1 MALSESLKATD
12 EFFLKLEVSHFKQM
26 EAEDQKPISDVD
38 EISSLPDGDPK
49 ICNTCV
55 KDPDTTAV
63 LNCDESE
70 EHSSEISTVNLWNL
84 KKCREHQLLNVK
96 TPQKR
101 PSSYPSTKNIDMDD
115 LILRHISEEMDLKSV
130 LFGRLLQRCEEVSNE
145 TTKVSEDLT
154 QEINSYFDNYI
165 KAVESHRSQLI
176 QQVRDQSI
184 KQTDYIQGQKSV
196 LSKLQ
201 QNVDEAKEFLNTITQ
216 DSLDESS
223 HWKQLSKLL
232 LHIRRANVHVRSQE
246 MTFCPEADGP
256 VIDQYQFYGRIV
268 TGRVCPSKCFLNQE
282 GLQTARVRHKASVPL
297 HVVQEEGKPYPC
309 SVSVGVKILEPSGAI
324 CKPKEM
330 VNNMDGT
337 WLIEIVP
344 RETGKHELYVTV
356 DGRPI
361 KTKSVLFHVKP
372 SWREHT
378 GRWHCCSGCSRSIGN
393 NEACIYGSS
402 FDDHEYC
409 SHLSATHPG
418 AEHWTCCGKVTR
430 HSECDVAH
438 REKRLSHFGTRL
450 FSRPRPLS
458 SCSVDLRRI
467 HSTIKEVTL

>member
-70 EHSSEISTVNLWNL
+70 ENSSEISTVNLWNL

-96 TPQKR
+96 TQQKR

-154 QEINSYFDNYI
+154 QEINSHFDNYI

-282 GLQTARVRHKASVPL
+282 GKYLSVYTL
-297 HVVQEEGKPYPC
+297 RQMKM
-309 SVSVGVKILEPSGAI
+309 ILLLLRDSCA
-324 CKPKEM
+324 
-330 VNNMDGT
+330 VF
-337 WLIEIVP
+337 
-344 RETGKHELYVTV
+344 
-356 DGRPI
+356 
-361 KTKSVLFHVKP
+361 LF
-372 SWREHT
+372 
-378 GRWHCCSGCSRSIGN
+378 
-393 NEACIYGSS
+393 
-402 FDDHEYC
+402 
-409 SHLSATHPG
+409 
-418 AEHWTCCGKVTR
+418 
-430 HSECDVAH
+430 
-438 REKRLSHFGTRL
+438 L
-450 FSRPRPLS
+450 FF
-458 SCSVDLRRI
+458 
-467 HSTIKEVTL
+467 

>member
-70 EHSSEISTVNLWNL
+70 ENSSEISTVNLWNL
-84 KKCREHQLLNVK
+84 KKCREHQLLNVE

-232 LHIRRANVHVRSQE
+232 LHIRRANVHVKSQE

-282 GLQTARVRHKASVPL
+282 GKYLSVYTLRQMKMILLLLRGSFLLFFKTKNCPTKLLFLNIESTLLGLQTARVRHKASVPL

-324 CKPKEM
+324 
-330 VNNMDGT
+330 
-337 WLIEIVP
+337 W
-344 RETGKHELYVTV
+344 
-356 DGRPI
+356 
-361 KTKSVLFHVKP
+361 
-372 SWREHT
+372 
-378 GRWHCCSGCSRSIGN
+378 
-393 NEACIYGSS
+393 
-402 FDDHEYC
+402 
-409 SHLSATHPG
+409 
-418 AEHWTCCGKVTR
+418 
-430 HSECDVAH
+430 
-438 REKRLSHFGTRL
+438 
-450 FSRPRPLS
+450 
-458 SCSVDLRRI
+458 
-467 HSTIKEVTL
+467 

>member
-70 EHSSEISTVNLWNL
+70 ENSSEISTVNLWNL

-96 TPQKR
+96 TQQKR

-154 QEINSYFDNYI
+154 QEINSHFDNYI

-282 GLQTARVRHKASVPL
+282 GKYLSVYTL
-297 HVVQEEGKPYPC
+297 RQMKM
-309 SVSVGVKILEPSGAI
+309 ILLLLRGSCAVF
-324 CKPKEM
+324 CCFLKPK
-330 VNNMDGT
+330 T
-337 WLIEIVP
+337 
-344 RETGKHELYVTV
+344 
-356 DGRPI
+356 
-361 KTKSVLFHVKP
+361 
-372 SWREHT
+372 
-378 GRWHCCSGCSRSIGN
+378 
-393 NEACIYGSS
+393 A
-402 FDDHEYC
+402 
-409 SHLSATHPG
+409 
-418 AEHWTCCGKVTR
+418 
-430 HSECDVAH
+430 
-438 REKRLSHFGTRL
+438 
-450 FSRPRPLS
+450 PLN
-458 SCSVDLRRI
+458 CYF
-467 HSTIKEVTL
+467 